1 MSSTADAGPP
11 GDPTGPSGAS
21 PAPSSDV
28 GAAGSTPAA
37 SRRRIWRRPGL
48 YVAAAITV
56 GGAPLGV
63 AWSMLAP
70 WIPVVKTEQGAA
82 VRGGDPEVF
91 VAADGWF
98 AMLGVGYGILAGIV
112 VWASLPRSRGPY
124 GLVAVAAGGLGAAAL
139 AWALGRQ
146 IGLAGYQRAIEAAAL
161 GAQLER
167 PPDLQAGD
175 FDLWFGV
182 LPTVTGAFSAPA
194 LGAVL
199 AYTMLAGWSS
209 HPDLRPGPDRGEA
222 GPDLPILPAAPD
234 VRPAPDVA
242 ADPRI
247 SSDSP
252 EPPTRAT
259 GPAPPAPGAAAP
271 PPD

>member
-21 PAPSSDV
+21 PVTPPK
-28 GAAGSTPAA
+28 AGQ
-37 SRRRIWRRPGL
+37 RRIWRRPGL

-82 VRGGDPEVF
+82 VRGGDPEYF

-124 GLVAVAAGGLGAAAL
+124 GLVAVTVGGLGAAAL
-139 AWALGRQ
+139 AWAVGRQ
-146 IGLAGYQRAIEAAAL
+146 IGLAGYQRALEAAAL

-182 LPTVTGAFSAPA
+182 LPTVTGAFGAPA

-209 HPDLRPGPDRGEA
+209 HPDLRPEPDRVEA
-222 GPDLPILPAAPD
+222 GPDLPALPVAPD
-234 VRPAPDVA
+234 LRPGPAPDVA
-242 ADPRI
+242 ADPQI

>member
-21 PAPSSDV
+21 PAPLPDV
-28 GAAGSTPAA
+28 GAAGSTPAVG
-37 SRRRIWRRPGL
+37 RRRTWRRPGL

-112 VWASLPRSRGPY
+112 VWAALPRSRGPY
-124 GLVAVAAGGLGAAAL
+124 GLVAVTAGGLGAAAL

-182 LPTVTGAFSAPA
+182 LPTVTGAFGAPA

-209 HPDLRPGPDRGEA
+209 HPDLRPGPDRGET
-222 GPDLPILPAAPD
+222 GSDLPILPA
-234 VRPAPDVA
+234 APDVA